1 MIQENVAQLLKEPV
15 GSTRDYELD
24 EPVDITGNGVGTQVK
39 GKVRLTRTNRGI
51 LVRGTVNT
59 GVEVTCSRCLSQF
72 RCPLTF
78 TIEEEYFPVI
88 EVNSGAP
95 LSPPDEPGS
104 FIIDEHHILDLTEAI
119 RQYALLA
126 MPMKPLCREDCTGLS
141 PKLEGRG

>member
-24 EPVDITGNGVGTQVK
+24 EPVDVTGNGIGGQVK

-51 LVRGTVNT
+51 LVRGMVST
-59 GVEVTCSRCLSQF
+59 GVEVTCSRCLSRS

-88 EVNSGAP
+88 EVNSGTP

-104 FIIDEHHILDLTEAI
+104 FTIDEHHILDLTEAI
-119 RQYALLA
+119 RQYALLT
-126 MPMKPLCREDCTGLS
+126 MPMKPLCREDCTGLL

>member
-24 EPVDITGNGVGTQVK
+24 ESVDITGSGSGGRVK

-51 LVRGTVNT
+51 LAQGTINT

-78 TIEEEYFPVI
+78 TVEEEYFPVI
-88 EVNSGAP
+88 EVSSGMP
-95 LSPPDEPGS
+95 LSPPDELGS
-104 FIIDEHHILDLTEAI
+104 FTIDEHHILDLTEAV

-126 MPMKPLCREDCTGLS
+126 IPMKPLCREDCAGLLPNS
-141 PKLEGRG
+141 EGRG

>member
-1 MIQENVAQLLKEPV
+1 VIQENVAQLLKEPV

-24 EPVDITGNGVGTQVK
+24 EPVDITGNGVGGQVR

-51 LVRGTVNT
+51 LVKGTVNT
-59 GVEVTCSRCLSQF
+59 GVEVTCSRCLSRF

-88 EVNSGAP
+88 EVSSGAP

-104 FIIDEHHILDLTEAI
+104 FTIDGHHILDLTEAI
-119 RQYALLA
+119 RQYALLT
-126 MPMKPLCREDCTGLS
+126 MPMKPLCREDCTGLLPNS
-141 PKLEGRG
+141 EGRG

>member
-1 MIQENVAQLLKEPV
+1 VIQENVAQLLKEPV

-24 EPVDITGNGVGTQVK
+24 EPVDIAGNEVGGQVK

-59 GVEVTCSRCLSQF
+59 GVEVTCSRCLNRF

-88 EVNSGAP
+88 EVSSGAP

-104 FIIDEHHILDLTEAI
+104 FIIDEHHVLDLTEAI

-141 PKLEGRG
+141 PKSEGRG

>member
-24 EPVDITGNGVGTQVK
+24 EPVDITGNGVGGQVK

-51 LVRGTVNT
+51 LVKGTVNT
-59 GVEVTCSRCLSQF
+59 GVELTCSRCLSRF

-95 LSPPDEPGS
+95 LSLPDEPGS
-104 FIIDEHHILDLTEAI
+104 FAIDEHHILDLTEAI
-119 RQYALLA
+119 RQYTLLTV
-126 MPMKPLCREDCTGLS
+126 PMKPLCREDCTGLS
-141 PKLEGRG
+141 PKQEGRG

>member
-24 EPVDITGNGVGTQVK
+24 EPVDITGNGVGGQVQ
-39 GKVRLTRTNRGI
+39 GRVRLTRTNRGI
-51 LVRGTVNT
+51 LVRGTVST
-59 GVEVTCSRCLSQF
+59 EVELTCSRCLNLF

-104 FIIDEHHILDLTEAI
+104 FTIDKHHILDLTEAI

-126 MPMKPLCREDCTGLS
+126 IPMKPLCREDCAGLL
-141 PKLEGRG
+141 PKPERRG